1 MPPLILTLARTAAHP
16 SVVLVRLLVAGD
28 LLLDGARAARWHW
41 LIGESRLDRLVPSL
55 TEGVVIA
62 AGYLEMGCGLL
73 VAAGLMTRAAC
84 LVPLALPVLMALEA
98 YPRIH
103 SLKAGTMLD
112 ATIHHG
118 GVALAAL
125 YLLIVG
131 AGRASVDHQVIC
143 SSWIASTARG
153 RRRRR

>member
-1 MPPLILTLARTAAHP
+1 MPPLIRTLARTSAHP

-28 LLLDGARAARWHW
+28 LVLDGARAARWHW
-41 LIGESRLDRLVPSL
+41 LIGESRLDRLVPTL
-55 TEGVVIA
+55 TEGAVIA
-62 AGYLEMGCGLL
+62 AGYLEIGCGLL

-84 LVPLALPVLMALEA
+84 LLPLALPALMAIEA

-103 SLKAGTMLD
+103 SLKAASMLD
-112 ATIHHG
+112 ATVHHG

-131 AGRASVDHQVIC
+131 GGRASLDHQIISAPLFGSGPRV
-143 SSWIASTARG
+143 
-153 RRRRR
+153 RRRR